1 LAILDLFSSVVSR
14 PAGRL
19 LEGSV
24 RTLVNDLI
32 RDHDLASAAEV
43 DSLRR
48 SLRELEW
55 RADELQAKLGSA
67 EGEVAELRQAL
78 IQAHEQLDLS
88 RQALDTAKASVAALE
103 GAAHSHGEAA
113 PAATPAPAP
122 EESAEG
128 CQVPG
133 CDNKH
138 RSKGFCS
145 PHYQRWRRGTLPGYV
160 LTDGTAEF
168 DGKKRKLGKKYAGK
182 PFEIV
187 DGKPVVKD

>member
-14 PAGRL
+14 PAGRI

-48 SLRELEW
+48 SLRELEG
-55 RADELQAKLGSA
+55 RADELQEKLGGA
-67 EGEVAELRQAL
+67 EGEVAELREAL
-78 IQAHEQLDLS
+78 TKAHQQLDES
-88 RQALDTAKASVAALE
+88 RQALDTPKASLTALE
-103 GAAHSHGEAA
+103 GAAHSHSDA
-113 PAATPAPAP
+113 PAAAPPPPAD
-122 EESAEG
+122 AEG

-133 CDNKH
+133 CPNKH

-160 LTDGTAEF
+160 LTDGSVEF
-168 DGKKRKLGKKYAGK
+168 DGKKRKLGKKHAGR

-187 DGKPVVKD
+187 DGKPVVQE